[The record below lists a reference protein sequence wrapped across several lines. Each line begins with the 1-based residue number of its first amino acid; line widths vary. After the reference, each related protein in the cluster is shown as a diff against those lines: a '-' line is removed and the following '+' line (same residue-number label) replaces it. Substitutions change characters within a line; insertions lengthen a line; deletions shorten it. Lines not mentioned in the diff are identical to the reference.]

1 MRFAACALA
10 CCVLMAA
17 AAACAARSRPVPA
30 SPAFELAGEFNIP
43 PLTKFAPLK
52 NARFGGVSGLVF
64 DPTPGP
70 THNDLLGICDD
81 KDSSRLFIFRTATD
95 TSGFRV
101 DLRAYFPLPFTQGA
115 PDALDA
121 EGIAMTRAGR
131 IYVASEGVQD
141 REPRIPPGIT
151 IYNRLV
157 EYLGQ
162 LPVPDRFV
170 PTARGPLARGVRPNA
185 GFESLTVT
193 PDEQRLFTAS
203 EVPLVQDGP
212 APTMERGALTRILEY
227 RWDGSSFR
235 PAREFA
241 YPLDAAVR
249 ADFTPRFVLN
259 GVVELLALS
268 ATDVLVLERSFVQ
281 EAGADSRS
289 QTRVRV
295 YRASLEGATDVS
307 GVESLARR
315 RVRAVQKRLLLD
327 LAHVKGLSRELAQLD
342 NFEGMALGPPLPDGS
357 RTLILVSDD
366 NFSTR
371 QRTSFLLFRIVG
383 SL

>member
-1 MRFAACALA
+1 
-10 CCVLMAA
+10 
-17 AAACAARSRPVPA
+17 
-30 SPAFELAGEFNIP
+30 
-43 PLTKFAPLK
+43 
-52 NARFGGVSGLVF
+52 
-64 DPTPGP
+64 
-70 THNDLLGICDD
+70 
-81 KDSSRLFIFRTATD
+81 
-95 TSGFRV
+95 
-101 DLRAYFPLPFTQGA
+101 
-115 PDALDA
+115 
-121 EGIAMTRAGR
+121 
-131 IYVASEGVQD
+131 
-141 REPRIPPGIT
+141 
-151 IYNRLV
+151 
-157 EYLGQ
+157 
-162 LPVPDRFV
+162 VPDRFV